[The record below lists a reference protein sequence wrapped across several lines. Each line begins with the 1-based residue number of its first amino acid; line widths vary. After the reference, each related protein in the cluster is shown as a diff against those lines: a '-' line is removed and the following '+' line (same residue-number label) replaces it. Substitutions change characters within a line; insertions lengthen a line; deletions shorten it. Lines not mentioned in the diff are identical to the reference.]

1 MFQVLHEHS
10 VVCNLPGMLMPGGR
24 SQIGMYCL
32 LCDCDMMTV
41 SSLMISGDRG
51 ADVIWK
57 TGVMQSVL
65 F

>member
-1 MFQVLHEHS
+1 
-10 VVCNLPGMLMPGGR
+10 MPGGR
-24 SQIGMYCL
+24 SRIGMYCL
-32 LCDCDMMTV
+32 LCDCDMMIA
-41 SSLMISGDRG
+41 SSLMISDDRG

>member
-1 MFQVLHEHS
+1 
-10 VVCNLPGMLMPGGR
+10 MPGDR

-32 LCDCDMMTV
+32 LCDCDMMIA

>member
-1 MFQVLHEHS
+1 MFQFLHEYA
-10 VVCNLPGMLMPGGR
+10 VVCNLPGMLMPEGR

-32 LCDCDMMTV
+32 LYDCDMMTV
-41 SSLMISGDRG
+41 SSLMMSGDRG